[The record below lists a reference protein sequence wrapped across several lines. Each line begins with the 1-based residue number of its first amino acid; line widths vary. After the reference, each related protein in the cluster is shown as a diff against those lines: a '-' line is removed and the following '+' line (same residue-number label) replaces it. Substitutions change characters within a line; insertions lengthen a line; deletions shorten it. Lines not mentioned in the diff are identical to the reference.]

1 MDAAAS
7 KDLGVSPRKNW
18 TRVGLLHF
26 RAAATA
32 WVCHCL
38 DRGLDDPYFAPAT
51 PVLAPEN
58 LIFSHGHKGH
68 LRKLGQINTASLF
81 STQILRSKGGHV
93 DYFSFL
99 LAMASRPAISVFRAK
114 STARQPLRDKGSQ

>member
-7 KDLGVSPRKNW
+7 KDLGVSPRENW

-58 LIFSHGHKGH
+58 LIFSHGHRVTSGS
-68 LRKLGQINTASLF
+68 LG
-81 STQILRSKGGHV
+81 
-93 DYFSFL
+93 
-99 LAMASRPAISVFRAK
+99 K
-114 STARQPLRDKGSQ
+114 STRRPHSRRKSYEASEGMWITFHFCLLWQADRQSRFFARNQLR

>member
-7 KDLGVSPRKNW
+7 KDLGVSPRENW

-32 WVCHCL
+32 WVCRCL

-58 LIFSHGHKGH
+58 LIFSHGHRTPQEAWANEHGARI
-68 LRKLGQINTASLF
+68 LDV
-81 STQILRSKGGHV
+81 ILRSKCGHV
-93 DYFSFL
+93 DFFSFL
-99 LAMASRPAISVFRAK
+99 LAMASRRPISVFRAK
-114 STARQPLRDKGSQ
+114 STVE